1 VAAPRLFRLRAEV
14 AAAPSGPVAGR
25 LPVARIR
32 VDTGVFH
39 LDQMYDYSVPEKLS
53 ELIVPGVRVQLPFG
67 NRETEGIVVD
77 RVANP
82 QKAGTLKAISKVLSP
97 HSVATSATFKLI
109 DRAAEFYCCNPW
121 DLLRSAIPPRVASV
135 DKELSVVDPTSS
147 SARSKKTPVYQSFTP
162 FSPPHEQIGLT
173 VAEFIRSG
181 SVLIVAP
188 DERDV
193 DKLIEYLSGRFDNV
207 LKLSSSSTRE
217 ERYRNYLL
225 SMQLEFSVVVGTRS
239 AIFAPVRNLAS
250 IIIYKE
256 SSPDHH
262 ELRSPGWNSSIIAE
276 MRAESEGIALVLT
289 GFTPSVRAASEI
301 DQRTIKFNNQR
312 TQVNVQAFTPSDGTL
327 LPGRVFSEIKKALK
341 RGPVLFIAPR
351 KGYGNALLCSHCR
364 NVALCKCGGRLSVA
378 SKGLAPTCVHC
389 GIAFPSWRCSYCD
402 RDKQYLAGRGIDR
415 AAEEISRAFP
425 GFPVV
430 ISAGDV
436 IKESV
441 DSKPALV
448 LSTPGA
454 QPQVNGG
461 YAAVV
466 VLDAIRFFSHT
477 DINGQERAREL
488 LFETASMV
496 SIEGQVLL
504 VLDDSHPIVAA
515 IARWNIAPLLKREL
529 ADRVELMLPPSV
541 TSAVLVT
548 DQSAASAIVSGLK
561 KALEDSRL
569 PSSTRIYG
577 ATLLPKGQAKI
588 VLHVSHEQSSD
599 LAKILHELQRK
610 RSISKKDLFTL
621 RIDPYSL

>member
-1 VAAPRLFRLRAEV
+1 MAAPRLFRLRAEV

-53 ELIVPGVRVQLPFG
+53 EFIVPGVRVQLPFG

-121 DLLRSAIPPRVASV
+121 DLLRSAMPPRVASV
-135 DKELSVVDPTSS
+135 DKELSVVDQTFS
-147 SARSKKTPVYQSFTP
+147 SAKSKKTSVYQSFTP
-162 FSPPHEQIGLT
+162 FSPPHEQVGLI
-173 VAEFIRSG
+173 VAELYRLG

-217 ERYRNYLL
+217 ERYRNFLL

-256 SSPDHH
+256 SSPDHY
-262 ELRSPGWNSSIIAE
+262 ELRSPGWNSSIIAK

-327 LPGRVFSEIKKALK
+327 LPGRVFSEVKKALK
-341 RGPVLFIAPR
+341 NGPLLFVAPR
-351 KGYGNALLCSHCR
+351 KGYGNALLCAHCR

-378 SKGLAPTCVHC
+378 SKGLAPICVHC
-389 GIAFPSWRCSYCD
+389 GTGFPTWRCSYCD

-425 GFPVV
+425 GYPVV

-441 DSKPALV
+441 DAKPALV
-448 LSTPGA
+448 LATPGA
-454 QPQVNGG
+454 QPYVQGG

-477 DINGQERAREL
+477 DVNGQERAREL

-496 SIEGQVLL
+496 SNTGQVLL

-529 ADRVELMLPPSV
+529 AERVELMLPPSV
-541 TSAVLVT
+541 MSAVLVT
-548 DQSAASAIVSGLK
+548 EQSSAPAIVSGLK
-561 KALEDSRL
+561 KALEDARL
-569 PSSTRIYG
+569 PSSTRIFG
-577 ATLLPKGQAKI
+577 PTILAKGQAKI
-588 VLHVSHEQSSD
+588 VVHVSHEQSSD

-610 RSISKKDLFTL
+610 RSIAKKDLLTL

>member
-1 VAAPRLFRLRAEV
+1 
-14 AAAPSGPVAGR
+14 
-25 LPVARIR
+25 VARVL

-39 LDQMYDYSVPEKLS
+39 LDQKYDYSVPEKLS
-53 ELIVPGVRVQLPFG
+53 DVVVPGVRVQLPFG
-67 NRETEGIVVD
+67 NRETEGIVVE
-77 RVANP
+77 RVAQP
-82 QKAGTLKAISKVLSP
+82 ERAGTLKTITKVLSP
-97 HSVATSATFKLI
+97 HVVATPALLDLI
-109 DRAAEFYCCNPW
+109 DKAADFYCCNPW
-121 DLLRSAIPPRVASV
+121 DLVRSAIPPRVAGV
-135 DKELSVVDPTSS
+135 DKEIPVVHQASHVSKSRKPT
-147 SARSKKTPVYQSFTP
+147 VFQSFKP
-162 FSPPHEQIGLT
+162 FVSSHEQISDIVSDFKNL
-173 VAEFIRSG
+173 G

-193 DKLIEYLSGRFDNV
+193 EKIVESLSSTFNDV
-207 LKLSSSSTRE
+207 LKLSSASTRE
-217 ERYRNYLL
+217 ERYRNFLL
-225 SMQLEFSVVVGTRS
+225 SMRLNSSIVVGTRS
-239 AIFAPVRNLAS
+239 AIFAPVRNLAA

-256 SSPDHH
+256 SSPDHY
-262 ELRSPGWNSSIIAE
+262 ELRAPGWNSSAIAK
-276 MRAESEGIALVLT
+276 MRAESEGLALVLT
-289 GFTPSVRAASEI
+289 GFTPSVRVAHEI
-301 DQRTIKFNNQR
+301 DARTIKFVNQR
-312 TQVNVQAFTPSDGTL
+312 TQVNVQAFVPSDGTL
-327 LPGRVFSEIKKALK
+327 LPGRIFSEIKKALK
-341 RGPVLFIAPR
+341 KGPVLFIAPR

-389 GIAFPSWRCSYCD
+389 GSSFPAWRCSYCD

-496 SIEGQVLL
+496 NVDGQVLL
-504 VLDDSHPIVAA
+504 VLDDSHPVVAA

-529 ADRVELMLPPSV
+529 ADRDELMLPPSV
-541 TSAVLVT
+541 SSAVLVT
-548 DQSAASAIVSGLK
+548 DQAVAPVIVSGLK

-569 PSSTRIYG
+569 PTSTRIYG
-577 ATLLPKGQAKI
+577 PTLLPKGQAKI
-588 VLHVSHEQSSD
+588 VVHVSHGESSD

-610 RSISKKDLFTL
+610 RSISKKDLLTL
-621 RIDPYSL
+621 RIEPYSL

>member
-1 VAAPRLFRLRAEV
+1 MAAPRLFRLRAEV
-14 AAAPSGPVAGR
+14 AAAPSGPVAER
-25 LPVARIR
+25 LPVARVR

-39 LDQMYDYSVPEKLS
+39 LDQLYDYSVPEKLS
-53 ELIVPGVRVQLPFG
+53 EFIVPGVRVQLPFG
-67 NRETEGIVVD
+67 NRETEGIVID
-77 RVANP
+77 RVVNP
-82 QKAGTLKAISKVLSP
+82 EKAGTLKAITKVLSP
-97 HSVATSATFKLI
+97 HPVATSATFELI
-109 DRAAEFYCCNPW
+109 DRAAAFYSCNPW
-121 DLLRSAIPPRVASV
+121 DLLRSAIPPRVACV
-135 DKELSVVDPTSS
+135 DKELSVVHQISS

-173 VAEFIRSG
+173 VAEFNRSG
-181 SVLIVAP
+181 SLLIVAP

-225 SMQLEFSVVVGTRS
+225 SMQLESSVVVGTRS

-256 SSPDHH
+256 SSPDHY
-262 ELRSPGWNSSIIAE
+262 ELRSPGWNSSMIAK

-327 LPGRVFSEIKKALK
+327 LPGRIFSEIKKALK
-341 RGPVLFIAPR
+341 KGPVLFIAPR

-441 DSKPALV
+441 NAKPALV

-496 SIEGQVLL
+496 CIEGQVLL

-548 DQSAASAIVSGLK
+548 DQSAAPAIVSGLK

-569 PSSTRIYG
+569 PASTRIYG
-577 ATLLPKGQAKI
+577 ATILPKGRAKI

-610 RSISKKDLFTL
+610 RSISKKDLLTL

>member
-1 VAAPRLFRLRAEV
+1 MAAPRLFRLRAEV
-14 AAAPSGPVAGR
+14 ASNPSGPIADR
-25 LPVARIR
+25 LPVARVL

-39 LDQMYDYSVPEKLS
+39 LDQKYDYSVPEKLS
-53 ELIVPGVRVQLPFG
+53 DVVVPGVRVQLPFG
-67 NRETEGIVVD
+67 NRETEGIVVE
-77 RVANP
+77 RVAQP
-82 QKAGTLKAISKVLSP
+82 ERAGTLKTITKVLSP
-97 HSVATSATFKLI
+97 HVVATPALLDLI
-109 DRAAEFYCCNPW
+109 DKAADFYCCNPW
-121 DLLRSAIPPRVASV
+121 DLVRSAIPPRVAGV
-135 DKELSVVDPTSS
+135 DKEIPVVHQASHVSKSRKPT
-147 SARSKKTPVYQSFTP
+147 VFQSFKP
-162 FSPPHEQIGLT
+162 FVSSHEQSSDIVSDFKNL
-173 VAEFIRSG
+173 G

-193 DKLIEYLSGRFDNV
+193 EKIVESLSSTFNDV
-207 LKLSSSSTRE
+207 LKLSSASTRE
-217 ERYRNYLL
+217 ERYRNFLL
-225 SMQLEFSVVVGTRS
+225 SMRLNSSIVVGTRS
-239 AIFAPVRNLAS
+239 AIFAPVRNLAA

-256 SSPDHH
+256 SSPDHY
-262 ELRSPGWNSSIIAE
+262 ELRAPGWNSSAIAK
-276 MRAESEGIALVLT
+276 MRAESEGLALVLT
-289 GFTPSVRAASEI
+289 GFTPSVRVAHEI
-301 DQRTIKFNNQR
+301 DARTIKFVNQR
-312 TQVNVQAFTPSDGTL
+312 TQVNVQAFVPSDGTL
-327 LPGRVFSEIKKALK
+327 LPGRIFSEIKKALK
-341 RGPVLFIAPR
+341 KGPVLFIAPR

-378 SKGLAPTCVHC
+378 SKGLAPTCAHC
-389 GIAFPSWRCSYCD
+389 GSSFPAWRCSYCD

-496 SIEGQVLL
+496 NVDGQVLL
-504 VLDDSHPIVAA
+504 VLDDSHPVVAA

-529 ADRVELMLPPSV
+529 ADRDELMLPPSV
-541 TSAVLVT
+541 SSAVLVT
-548 DQSAASAIVSGLK
+548 DQAVAPVIVSGLK

-569 PSSTRIYG
+569 PTSTRIYG
-577 ATLLPKGQAKI
+577 PTLLPKGQAKI
-588 VLHVSHEQSSD
+588 VVHVSHGESSD

-610 RSISKKDLFTL
+610 RSISKKDLLTL
-621 RIDPYSL
+621 RIEPYSL

>member
-1 VAAPRLFRLRAEV
+1 MAAPRLFRLRAEV

-121 DLLRSAIPPRVASV
+121 DLLRSAIPPRVPSV
-135 DKELSVVDPTSS
+135 DKELSVVDQTFS
-147 SARSKKTPVYQSFTP
+147 SAKSKKTPVYQSFTP
-162 FSPPHEQIGLT
+162 FSPPHEQVGLI
-173 VAEFIRSG
+173 VAEFNRLG

-217 ERYRNYLL
+217 ERYRNFLL

-256 SSPDHH
+256 SSPDHY
-262 ELRSPGWNSSIIAE
+262 ELRSPGWNSSIIAN

-327 LPGRVFSEIKKALK
+327 LPGRIFSEIKKALK
-341 RGPVLFIAPR
+341 KGPLLFIAPR

-364 NVALCKCGGRLSVA
+364 NVALCKCGGRLSVT
-378 SKGLAPTCVHC
+378 SKGLAPSCVHC
-389 GIAFPSWRCSYCD
+389 GVAFPSWRCSYCD

-461 YAAVV
+461 YVAVV

-548 DQSAASAIVSGLK
+548 DQSAAPAIVSGLK

>member
-1 VAAPRLFRLRAEV
+1 V
-14 AAAPSGPVAGR
+14 
-25 LPVARIR
+25 
-32 VDTGVFH
+32 
-39 LDQMYDYSVPEKLS
+39 
-53 ELIVPGVRVQLPFG
+53 
-67 NRETEGIVVD
+67 
-77 RVANP
+77 
-82 QKAGTLKAISKVLSP
+82 
-97 HSVATSATFKLI
+97 
-109 DRAAEFYCCNPW
+109 
-121 DLLRSAIPPRVASV
+121 RSAIPPRVAAV
-135 DKELSVVDPTSS
+135 DKELPVAHHETWAPQTKKPT
-147 SARSKKTPVYQSFTP
+147 VYQSFKP
-162 FSPPHEQIGLT
+162 FLASHEQLSDMVRDFT
-173 VAEFIRSG
+173 QLG

-193 DKLIEYLSGRFDNV
+193 DKIIESLALTFTNV
-207 LKLSSSSTRE
+207 LKVSSASTRE
-217 ERYRNYLL
+217 ERYRNFLRAIRL
-225 SMQLEFSVVVGTRS
+225 KSSIVVGTRS
-239 AIFAPVRNLAS
+239 AIFAPVRNLAG

-256 SSPDHH
+256 SSPDHF
-262 ELRSPGWNSSIIAE
+262 ELRSPGWNSSTIAE
-276 MRAESEGIALVLT
+276 MRAQSENVQLVLT
-289 GFTPSVRAASEI
+289 GFTPSIRVANGI
-301 DQRTIKFNNQR
+301 DARSIKFNTQR
-312 TQVNVQAFTPSDGTL
+312 FQVNVQAFSPNDGTL
-327 LPGRVFSEIKKALK
+327 LPGRIFSEIKKALK
-341 RGPVLFIAPR
+341 KGPVLFIAPR

-364 NVALCKCGGRLSVA
+364 NVALCKCGGRLSVV

-389 GIAFPSWRCSYCD
+389 GTAFPTWRCTYCD

-436 IKESV
+436 IK
-441 DSKPALV
+441 DSIDAKPALV

-454 QPQVNGG
+454 QPQVSGG
-461 YAAVV
+461 YAAVI

-496 SIEGQVLL
+496 SVDGQVLL

-529 ADRVELMLPPSV
+529 AERVELKLPPSV
-541 TSAVLVT
+541 SSAVLVT
-548 DQSAASAIVSGLK
+548 DQAAAPAIVSGLK

-577 ATLLPKGQAKI
+577 PTLLPKGLAKI
-588 VLHVSHEQSSD
+588 VVHVSHGQSSD

-610 RSISKKDLFTL
+610 RSISKKDLLTL

>member
-1 VAAPRLFRLRAEV
+1 MAAPRLFRLRAEV
-14 AAAPSGPVAGR
+14 ASNPSGPIADR
-25 LPVARIR
+25 LPVARVL

-39 LDQMYDYSVPEKLS
+39 LDQKYDYSVPEKLS
-53 ELIVPGVRVQLPFG
+53 DVVVPGVRVQLPFG
-67 NRETEGIVVD
+67 NRETEGIVVE
-77 RVANP
+77 RVAQP
-82 QKAGTLKAISKVLSP
+82 ERAGTLKTITKVLSP
-97 HSVATSATFKLI
+97 HVVATPALLDLI
-109 DRAAEFYCCNPW
+109 DKAADFYCCNPW
-121 DLLRSAIPPRVASV
+121 DLVRSAIPPRVAGV
-135 DKELSVVDPTSS
+135 DKEIPVVHQASHVSKSRKPT
-147 SARSKKTPVYQSFTP
+147 VFQSFKP
-162 FSPPHEQIGLT
+162 FVSSHEQISDIVSDFKNL
-173 VAEFIRSG
+173 G

-193 DKLIEYLSGRFDNV
+193 EKIVESLSSTFNDV
-207 LKLSSSSTRE
+207 LKLSSASTRE
-217 ERYRNYLL
+217 ERYRNFLL
-225 SMQLEFSVVVGTRS
+225 SMRLNSSIVVGTRS
-239 AIFAPVRNLAS
+239 AIFAPVRNLAA

-256 SSPDHH
+256 SSPDHY
-262 ELRSPGWNSSIIAE
+262 ELRAPGWNSSAIAK
-276 MRAESEGIALVLT
+276 MRAESEGLALVLT
-289 GFTPSVRAASEI
+289 GFTPSVRVAHEI
-301 DQRTIKFNNQR
+301 DARTIKFVNQR
-312 TQVNVQAFTPSDGTL
+312 TQVNVQAFVPSDGTL
-327 LPGRVFSEIKKALK
+327 LPGRIFSEIKKALK
-341 RGPVLFIAPR
+341 KGPVLFIAPR

-389 GIAFPSWRCSYCD
+389 GSSFPAWRCSYCD

-496 SIEGQVLL
+496 NVDGQVLL
-504 VLDDSHPIVAA
+504 VLDDSHPVVAA

-529 ADRVELMLPPSV
+529 ADRDELMLPPSV
-541 TSAVLVT
+541 SSAVLVT
-548 DQSAASAIVSGLK
+548 DQAVAPVIVSGLK

-569 PSSTRIYG
+569 PTSTRIYG
-577 ATLLPKGQAKI
+577 PTLLPKGQAKI
-588 VLHVSHEQSSD
+588 VVHVSHGESSD

-610 RSISKKDLFTL
+610 RSISKKDLLTL
-621 RIDPYSL
+621 RIEPYSL